1 MARKSPR
8 SRRRPP
14 AASSLPKSRRSRA
27 TPGRARAARSRTGAA
42 RHAKGA
48 APRRTATVKARPR
61 PRTTK
66 PRATARRRRFTP
78 PTPERVAAIL
88 ATLERLY
95 PEATT
100 ALDFGTP
107 LQLLIATILSAQCT
121 DDRVNRVTPA
131 LFARYPDAAAFA
143 AARRE
148 DLEALIRPTG
158 FFRNKARSLLGLGQ
172 ALVARH
178 GGRVPDTMEE
188 LVELPGVGRKTANV
202 VLGTWFGKPAIPVD
216 THVTRLSGRL
226 ELTEETDPVG
236 IEQDLMQLF
245 PPSEW
250 TFSSHALIWHGRQ
263 VCKALRPQCPACGL
277 RKDCPWPDRTRA

>member
-1 MARKSPR
+1 MKPT
-8 SRRRPP
+8 P
-14 AASSLPKSRRSRA
+14 ALKR
-27 TPGRARAARSRTGAA
+27 RAAR
-42 RHAKGA
+42 
-48 APRRTATVKARPR
+48 
-61 PRTTK
+61 
-66 PRATARRRRFTP
+66 
-78 PTPERVAAIL
+78 IL
-88 ATLERLY
+88 AGLHALY
-95 PEATT
+95 PNATC
-100 ALDFGTP
+100 ALTHRNAF
-107 LQLLIATILSAQCT
+107 QLLVATILSAQCT
-121 DDRVNRVTPA
+121 DEQVNQVTPA
-131 LFARYPDAAAFA
+131 LFLAYPNARALA
-143 AARRE
+143 
-148 DLEALIRPTG
+148 EAEGTALQAVIRPTG

-226 ELTEETDPVG
+226 ELTEERDPVR

-245 PPSEW
+245 PPPEW

>member
-1 MARKSPR
+1 LKPSPARKR
-8 SRRRPP
+8 
-14 AASSLPKSRRSRA
+14 
-27 TPGRARAARSRTGAA
+27 RAAR
-42 RHAKGA
+42 
-48 APRRTATVKARPR
+48 
-61 PRTTK
+61 
-66 PRATARRRRFTP
+66 
-78 PTPERVAAIL
+78 IL
-88 ATLERLY
+88 AGLHALY
-95 PEATT
+95 PNATC
-100 ALDFGTP
+100 ALRHGNAF
-107 LQLLIATILSAQCT
+107 QLLVATILSAQCT
-121 DDRVNRVTPA
+121 DEMVNQVTPA
-131 LFARYPDAAAFA
+131 LFRAYPNARALAEADTTA
-143 AARRE
+143 
-148 DLEALIRPTG
+148 LEAVIRPTG

-226 ELTEETDPVG
+226 ELTEETDPVR

-245 PPSEW
+245 PPAEW